1 MISWVSKAM
10 LLKIQ
15 KGNMEKGNIVVDA
28 QGVSMIHQ
36 VKVRFVL
43 IVEIMILSEV
53 SINHG
58 LWS

>member
-1 MISWVSKAM
+1 M

-58 LWS
+58 

>member
-1 MISWVSKAM
+1 VISWVSKAM
-10 LLKIQ
+10 LLRIQ

-43 IVEIMILSEV
+43 IVEIMILSEA

-58 LWS
+58 